1 MNAEECNVLF
11 SRCPC
16 EKFTSF
22 REEKCHFIHFAAF
35 CFSVFVI
42 WGEGWLAV
50 SLLSFYLLRTLLHT
64 MNGNLIL
71 DCHGVS
77 KQQQKYYTILHLLFY
92 GPIMAHILHIS
103 ISSGCNNCSRVVP
116 SLCVREIS
124 CFAYS
129 AFKSLVGF
137 NSEIFFKSFKKS
149 HFVACLFDQFGILQ
163 LSSFHVLFS
172 SQICG
177 PRALKKN
184 SQLPFLL
191 PVDYTRVFLLCKYL

>member
-1 MNAEECNVLF
+1 MLNCSLF
-11 SRCPC
+11 EFSCILFLKRV
-16 EKFTSF
+16 FT
-22 REEKCHFIHFAAF
+22 ILYILLP
-35 CFSVFVI
+35 SVFQYLLFG
-42 WGEGWLAV
+42 GEGWLAV

-137 NSEIFFKSFKKS
+137 NSEIFFLKVSKS
-149 HFVACLFDQFGILQ
+149 HILLLVYLTNLAFYNCLHFMFCFQAKFAVQEL
-163 LSSFHVLFS
+163 
-172 SQICG
+172 
-177 PRALKKN
+177 
-184 SQLPFLL
+184 
-191 PVDYTRVFLLCKYL
+191 